1 VAEERSVSAVFKDIV
16 RDLQDMVRSEI
27 HLAKVEIREDV
38 RQAVSS
44 SAWLAAGA
52 VGILSAW
59 VFVLWTLAYALATS
73 MPIWAATLVIAVV
86 MAAVGAVLVMG
97 GLRRVRRLQA
107 IPERTVASLKENLEW
122 IKQPTK

>member
-1 VAEERSVSAVFKDIV
+1 VAEERSVSAVLQDIV
-16 RDLQDMVRSEI
+16 RDSQEMVRSEI

-38 RQAVSS
+38 RRAVSS
-44 SAWLAAGA
+44 GAWLAAGA
-52 VGILSAW
+52 VGVLSAW

>member
-27 HLAKVEIREDV
+27 HLAKVEIRDDV

-44 SAWLAAGA
+44 SVWLAAGA

-59 VFVLWTLAYALATS
+59 VFLLWTLAYALATS

>member
-44 SAWLAAGA
+44 SVWLAAGA